1 MEEQTNPTPTSNPSP
16 TPPVTHQP
24 VGLGEWMV
32 TILITAIPL
41 VGFIMLFVWGF
52 GSDTNPSKANWA
64 KATLIWF
71 AIVAVVYFIIF
82 AIFGAAIISGM
93 EI

>member
-16 TPPVTHQP
+16 TTVTHQP